1 MVEKDFGNGL
11 APGTRASYSGA
22 IQRLA
27 RFGLQLD
34 LVHDGWLRSPSELD
48 LMYWASYLAHVEGL
62 SPGYISQLMV
72 GVQNGFLEH
81 GFDSPLK
88 DSNGRQLA
96 GLYRVIRGIKRVM
109 TKPKRERLPITTVV
123 LKKLMRRL
131 TPGRPGRVGENYLCY
146 RAMLS
151 LGVYA
156 LLRQGEMTSTS
167 TTSWDP
173 LRQAARTAPTFE
185 YDENGEVV
193 AMIFHCIASKCDVFR
208 ETIDI
213 VVHRTYTEDCPV
225 LAMKAYLA
233 SLPTVKDPR
242 PLFVHKDGT
251 FVTRGRLVSSL
262 HLLLAECKYKQTSF
276 STHSLRIG
284 GCVSLSAAGF
294 DRAVIAVYGRWKSDS
309 LLRYLQLG
317 RATLYKASRGMA
329 TIGQKDIDVRG
340 HLGLRRE

>member
-22 IQRLA
+22 IKRLA

-88 DSNGRQLA
+88 DSNGRPLA

-193 AMIFHCIASKCDVFR
+193 AMVFHCIASKCDVFR
-208 ETIDI
+208 ETVDI

-225 LAMKAYLA
+225 LAMLAYLE
-233 SLPTVKDPR
+233 SLPPVKDPR
-242 PLFVHKDGT
+242 PLFVHRDGT
-251 FVTRGRLVSSL
+251 FVTRGRLGQLPAPPPRRVQVQADEFL
-262 HLLLAECKYKQTSF
+262 DAQPADW
-276 STHSLRIG
+276 G
-284 GCVSLSAAGF
+284 MCVSVGGWVRPSGDCRLRSMEIRFVAPILAAGACDAVQGITGHGH
-294 DRAVIAVYGRWKSDS
+294 DRSK
-309 LLRYLQLG
+309 
-317 RATLYKASRGMA
+317 
-329 TIGQKDIDVRG
+329 G
-340 HLGLRRE
+340 H